1 MFAQP
6 PEFSGPPE
14 FAGPPKIAGSPTFVG
29 PLVDAITEAER
40 LVREAPHIES
50 EADLLEG
57 LQYLAGCVSGCTHLA
72 FDYERDHPFLQSG
85 TGPFTKM
92 GLDNPDTL
100 YFGTRVLAGKDY
112 VVTGRRGTTTDL
124 SFQLLGGDY
133 TDDNV
138 PDSETAFDDRNL
150 DIGSDGCYTW
160 RFTPKRN
167 AQLVI
172 REVYNDWSA
181 QRGTVNISRVDTAG
195 TAPGPLSRE
204 LLEKR
209 YASAGKQLVQRVKT
223 WLQFP
228 QWFYMN
234 IPVNTMVAPR
244 LTPGG
249 LATQYS
255 SAGHFELAPDQALII
270 TVPATDAPYLGF
282 QLGSMWYIS
291 LDYINHQT
299 SLNGVQAQEDPDGK
313 IRIVVSDGDPGV
325 TNWVETLGHGKGFL
339 QFRWQRVS
347 RPLTVA
353 DGPQVE
359 VVDLG
364 RVPDRLPYFSGNA
377 ISEADWRDRIAL
389 RQRQIADRMV
399 G

>member
-1 MFAQP
+1 MDCSSTFTQA
-6 PEFSGPPE
+6 
-14 FAGPPKIAGSPTFVG
+14 IA
-29 PLVDAITEAER
+29 EAER
-40 LVREAPHIES
+40 LVREAPHIEC

-57 LQYLAGCVSGCTHLA
+57 LQYLAGGIAACTHIA
-72 FDYERDHPFLQSG
+72 FDYDRDHPFLQSG

-100 YFGTRVLAGKDY
+100 YFGTRVQAGREY
-112 VVTGRRGTTTDL
+112 LVTGTRGTTTDL
-124 SFQLLGGDY
+124 SFQLLGGEY
-133 TDDNV
+133 TDANV
-138 PDSETAFDDRNL
+138 PDSETAFDDRRL
-150 DIGSDGCYTW
+150 GVGADGRFEW
-160 RFTPKRN
+160 RFTPGTN

-181 QRGTVNISRVDTAG
+181 QRGTVAIARTDTAG
-195 TAPGPLSRE
+195 TAPPPLTRE
-204 LLEKR
+204 LIEKR
-209 YASAGKQLVQRVKT
+209 WATAGKQLVQRVRT

-255 SAGHFELAPDQALII
+255 SAGHFELTPQQALVI
-270 TVPATDAPYLGF
+270 TLPVTDAPYLGF
-282 QLGSMWYIS
+282 QLGSLWYVS

-299 SLNGVQAQEDPDGK
+299 SLNGTQAQADPDGR
-313 IRIVVSDGDPGV
+313 IRIVVAEQNPGV
-325 TNWVETLGHGKGFL
+325 TNWVETTGHRKGFL

-347 RPLTVA
+347 RELTDA
-353 DGPQVE
+353 DGPTVE
-359 VVDLG
+359 VLDVAA
-364 RVPDRLPYFSGNA
+364 VPQSLPYYESNR
-377 ISEADWRDRIAL
+377 ISEADWRARIAL
-389 RQRQIADRMV
+389 RQLQIQNRMV

>member
-1 MFAQP
+1 MYAQ
-6 PEFSGPPE
+6 
-14 FAGPPKIAGSPTFVG
+14 
-29 PLVDAITEAER
+29 PLVDAIAEAER
-40 LVREAPHIES
+40 LVREAPHIET

-57 LQYLAGCVSGCTHLA
+57 LQYLAGGIAACTHLA
-72 FDYERDHPFLQSG
+72 FDYDRDHPFLQSG

-100 YFGTRVLAGKDY
+100 YFGTRVQAGREY
-112 VVTGRRGTTTDL
+112 LVTGTRGTTTDL
-124 SFQLLGGDY
+124 SFQLLGGEY

-138 PDSETAFDDRNL
+138 PDSETAFDDRQL
-150 DIGSDGCYTW
+150 DIGANGDYEW
-160 RFTPKRN
+160 RFTPAAN

-181 QRGTVNISRVDTAG
+181 QRGKVAIARADTAG
-195 TAPGPLSRE
+195 TAPPPLTNE
-204 LLEKR
+204 LIEKR
-209 YASAGKQLVQRVKT
+209 FAVAGKQLVQRIKT

-255 SAGHFELAPDQALII
+255 SAGHFELTPDQALVI
-270 TVPATDAPYLGF
+270 TLPATDAPYLGF
-282 QLGSMWYIS
+282 QLGSLWYVS

-299 SLNGVQAQEDPDGK
+299 SLNGTQAQVDADGK
-313 IRIVVSDGDPGV
+313 IRIVVADRNPGV
-325 TNWVETLGHGKGFL
+325 TNWVETLGHRKGFL

-347 RPLTVA
+347 RELTEA
-353 DGPQVE
+353 DGPTVE
-359 VVDLG
+359 LVGIDEVAEY
-364 RVPDRLPYFSGNA
+364 LPFHESNK
-377 ISEADWRDRIAL
+377 ISPEDWRARIAL
-389 RQRQIADRMV
+389 RQKQIGDRMV
-399 G
+399 V

>member
-1 MFAQP
+1 MPVAEPMYSTPF
-6 PEFSGPPE
+6 
-14 FAGPPKIAGSPTFVG
+14 I
-29 PLVDAITEAER
+29 DAVAEAER
-40 LVREAPHIES
+40 LVREAPHIET

-57 LQYLAGCVSGCTHLA
+57 LQYLAGGIAACTHLA
-72 FDYERDHPFLQSG
+72 FDYDRDHPFLQSG

-100 YFGTRVLAGKDY
+100 YFGTRVQAGHEY

-124 SFQLLGGDY
+124 SFQLLGGEY
-133 TDDNV
+133 TEDNV
-138 PDSETAFDDRNL
+138 PDSETAFDDRKL
-150 DIGSDGCYTW
+150 TIAADGGFQW
-160 RFTPKRN
+160 RFTPAAN

-181 QRGTVNISRVDTAG
+181 QRGMVAIARTDTAG
-195 TAPGPLSRE
+195 TAPAPLTRD
-204 LLEKR
+204 LIEKR
-209 YASAGKQLVQRVKT
+209 WAVAGKQLVQRIKT

-255 SAGHFELAPDQALII
+255 SAGHFELAPEQALVI
-270 TVPATDAPYLGF
+270 TLPVTDAPYLGF
-282 QLGSMWYIS
+282 QLGSMWYVS

-299 SLNGVQAQEDPDGK
+299 SLNGTQAQADPDGK
-313 IRIVVSDGDPGV
+313 IRIVVSEQSPGV
-325 TNWVETLGHGKGFL
+325 TNWVETLGHRKGFL

-347 RPLTVA
+347 RELTEA
-353 DGPQVE
+353 DGPAVE
-359 VVDLG
+359 LVDIG
-364 RVPDRLPYFSGNA
+364 AVPERLPYYRDNVVTA
-377 ISEADWRDRIAL
+377 EAWQDRIAL
-389 RQRQIADRMV
+389 RQRQIQNRMV

>member
-1 MFAQP
+1 MTEMAYSQP
-6 PEFSGPPE
+6 
-14 FAGPPKIAGSPTFVG
+14 
-29 PLVDAITEAER
+29 LQDAIAEAER
-40 LVREAPHIES
+40 LVREAPLIET

-57 LQYLAGCVSGCTHLA
+57 LQYLAGCIAACTHLA
-72 FDYERDHPFLQSG
+72 FDYDRDHPFLHSG

-100 YFGTRVLAGKDY
+100 YFGTRVQTGNEY
-112 VVTGRRGTTTDL
+112 VVTGNRGTTTDL
-124 SFQLLGGDY
+124 SFQLLGGEY
-133 TDDNV
+133 TESVV
-138 PDSETAFDDRNL
+138 PDSETAFDDRQL
-150 DIGSDGCYTW
+150 DIAANGDYEW
-160 RFTPKRN
+160 RFTPKTN

-181 QRGTVNISRVDTAG
+181 RRGKVAIARTDTAG
-195 TAPGPLSRE
+195 TAPPALTNN
-204 LLEKR
+204 LIEKR
-209 YASAGKQLVQRVKT
+209 FAVAGKQLVQRVKT

-255 SAGHFELAPDQALII
+255 SAGHFDLAADQALVI
-270 TVPATDAPYLGF
+270 TLPVTDAPYLGF
-282 QLGSMWYIS
+282 QLGSLWYVS

-299 SLNGVQAQEDPDGK
+299 SLNGTQAQADPDGK
-313 IRIVVSDGDPGV
+313 IRIVVAERNPGV
-325 TNWVETLGHGKGFL
+325 TNWVETDGHRKGFL

-347 RPLTVA
+347 RELTEA
-353 DGPQVE
+353 DGPTVE
-359 VVDLG
+359 LVDAG
-364 RVPDRLPYFSGNA
+364 DVAARLPYYETNR
-377 ISEADWRDRIAL
+377 ISTEDWRARIAL
-389 RQRQIADRMV
+389 RQKLIGDRMV

>member
-1 MFAQP
+1 MSATP
-6 PEFSGPPE
+6 FS
-14 FAGPPKIAGSPTFVG
+14 A
-29 PLVDAITEAER
+29 PLTEAIAEAEK
-40 LVREAPHIES
+40 LVAAAPHIET

-57 LQYLAGCVSGCTHLA
+57 LQYLAGCIAGCLHLA

-100 YFGTRVLAGKDY
+100 YFGTRVQPDRDY

-124 SFQLLGGDY
+124 SFQVLGGEY

-138 PDSETAFDDRNL
+138 PASQIAFDDREL
-150 DIGSDGCYTW
+150 DIAPDGTFQW
-160 RFTPKRN
+160 QLRPATSG
-167 AQLVI
+167 QLVI
-172 REVYNDWSA
+172 REVYGDWSQ
-181 QRGTVNISRVDTAG
+181 QRGTLAVSRLDTAG
-195 TAPGPLSRE
+195 TAPPPLSRQAI
-204 LLEKR
+204 EKR
-209 YASAGKQLVQRVKT
+209 YATAANQLVNRVKT

-228 QWFYMN
+228 QWFYLN

-255 SAGHFELAPDQALII
+255 SAGHFELRPDQALVI
-270 TVPATDAPYLGF
+270 TVPVSDAPYLGF

-299 SLNGVQAQEDPDGK
+299 SLNNTQAQADPDGK
-313 IRIVVSDGDPGV
+313 VRIVVADQNPGV
-325 TNWVETLGHGKGFL
+325 TNWVETLGHRRGFL

-347 RPLTVA
+347 RPLTQA
-353 DGPQVE
+353 DGPMLELVNF
-359 VVDLG
+359 DAI
-364 RVPDRLPYFSGNA
+364 PAKLPYLERNK
-377 ISEADWRDRIAL
+377 ISEDDWRSRIAL
-389 RQRQIADRMV
+389 RQQQIAARML

>member
-1 MFAQP
+1 MF
-6 PEFSGPPE
+6 SD
-14 FAGPPKIAGSPTFVG
+14 
-29 PLVDAITEAER
+29 PLTDAIAEAEK
-40 LVREAPHIES
+40 LVAAAPHIET

-57 LQYLAGCVSGCTHLA
+57 LQYLAGCIAACTHLA

-100 YFGTRVLAGKDY
+100 YFGTRVRADRDY

-124 SFQLLGGDY
+124 SFQLLGGEY

-138 PDSETAFDDRNL
+138 PASQAAFDDREL
-150 DIGSDGCYTW
+150 EIAKDGSFEW
-160 RFTPKRN
+160 RVRPTSRG
-167 AQLVI
+167 QLVI
-172 REVYNDWSA
+172 REVYGDWSA
-181 QRGTVNISRVDTAG
+181 QRGTLVISRLDTEG
-195 TAPGPLSRE
+195 TAPPPLSRE
-204 LLEKR
+204 TIEKR
-209 YASAGKQLVQRVKT
+209 YATAGSQLVSRVKT

-228 QWFYMN
+228 QWFYLN

-255 SAGHFELAPDQALII
+255 SAGHFELRPDQALVI
-270 TVPATDAPYLGF
+270 TIPVSDAPYLGF

-299 SLNGVQAQEDPDGK
+299 SLNNTQAQADPDGK
-313 IRIVVSDGDPGV
+313 VRIVVADQNPGV
-325 TNWVETLGHGKGFL
+325 TNWVETLGHRCGFL

-347 RPLTVA
+347 RQLTDA
-353 DGPQVE
+353 DGPTVE
-359 VVDLG
+359 LVDFDAI
-364 RVPDRLPYFSGNA
+364 PAKLPYFDHNR
-377 ISEADWRDRIAL
+377 ISDEDWRTRIAL
-389 RQRQIADRMV
+389 RQQQIAARML